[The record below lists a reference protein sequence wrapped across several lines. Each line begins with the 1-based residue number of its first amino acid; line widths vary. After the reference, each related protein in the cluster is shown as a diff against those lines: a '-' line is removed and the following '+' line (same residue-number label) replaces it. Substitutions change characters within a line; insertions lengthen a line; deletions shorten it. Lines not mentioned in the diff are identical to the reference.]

1 MDESG
6 ESVTNNERLLAM
18 SDKEQGIYTHIL
30 KYIGVFGGVQG
41 LSIIIGVLRN
51 KLVAV
56 LLGPAGMGLVSLFNT
71 MLNFISQA
79 TSFGISF
86 SAIRT
91 MSELYDAGK
100 PEELNNY
107 VKVVRSWTLF
117 TALLGILT
125 CLVLSQLLNHFI
137 FDNEDHLY
145 DILMLSPV
153 VGMTAI
159 TGGEM
164 AILKAIRQLRQMALV
179 QLLAVLSMLLFS
191 VPLFYYF
198 GFRGIIPVFLFTSLA
213 NMLITLRCSCRLF
226 PLAWQSNFFGEG
238 MGMVKLGIAFTLAG
252 IMGSAAEMIVR
263 SYLNVCG
270 GSDVV
275 GLYNAAYM
283 LCITYAGVVFS
294 AMETDYFPRLSGVNH
309 HVADVNKMV
318 NQQIEVALLLVSP
331 MLCTLI
337 IALPLLVPLLYADTF
352 LPLISM
358 AQIALL
364 AMYMRAITL
373 SVSYVMLAKGD
384 SIAYLSMES
393 VYDLLLVLF
402 VLFFYQRLG
411 FVGTGVALVVLY
423 FVDMLLLL
431 LFTRYRYH
439 IRLSKQVFL
448 TLLMQLPIGVAAY
461 IVARSF
467 SDYAYWL
474 SGILLALLSL
484 TLTLITLHR
493 KTKLWNA
500 LKSKFLRHG

>member
-164 AILKAIRQLRQMALV
+164 AILKAIRQ
-179 QLLAVLSMLLFS
+179 
-191 VPLFYYF
+191 
-198 GFRGIIPVFLFTSLA
+198 
-213 NMLITLRCSCRLF
+213 
-226 PLAWQSNFFGEG
+226 
-238 MGMVKLGIAFTLAG
+238 
-252 IMGSAAEMIVR
+252 
-263 SYLNVCG
+263 
-270 GSDVV
+270 
-275 GLYNAAYM
+275 
-283 LCITYAGVVFS
+283 
-294 AMETDYFPRLSGVNH
+294 
-309 HVADVNKMV
+309 
-318 NQQIEVALLLVSP
+318 
-331 MLCTLI
+331 
-337 IALPLLVPLLYADTF
+337 
-352 LPLISM
+352 
-358 AQIALL
+358 
-364 AMYMRAITL
+364 
-373 SVSYVMLAKGD
+373 
-384 SIAYLSMES
+384 
-393 VYDLLLVLF
+393 
-402 VLFFYQRLG
+402 
-411 FVGTGVALVVLY
+411 
-423 FVDMLLLL
+423 
-431 LFTRYRYH
+431 
-439 IRLSKQVFL
+439 
-448 TLLMQLPIGVAAY
+448 
-461 IVARSF
+461 
-467 SDYAYWL
+467 
-474 SGILLALLSL
+474 
-484 TLTLITLHR
+484 
-493 KTKLWNA
+493 
-500 LKSKFLRHG
+500 

>member
-1 MDESG
+1 MEVPDELIAEVRMEVRTVRVQVRIFANVDAAVCRALPEVFSCPV
-6 ESVTNNERLLAM
+6 SRVRVADAYM
-18 SDKEQGIYTHIL
+18 CIL
-30 KYIGVFGGVQG
+30 QPIGSCYCVHRPRV
-41 LSIIIGVLRN
+41 R
-51 KLVAV
+51 
-56 LLGPAGMGLVSLFNT
+56 
-71 MLNFISQA
+71 
-79 TSFGISF
+79 
-86 SAIRT
+86 
-91 MSELYDAGK
+91 DAGIHADDVHRAENRLQPLVQLP
-100 PEELNNY
+100 PEP
-107 VKVVRSWTLF
+107 
-117 TALLGILT
+117 
-125 CLVLSQLLNHFI
+125 VLPCTPVDVDRGLHA
-137 FDNEDHLY
+137 
-145 DILMLSPV
+145 PV
-153 VGMTAI
+153 VGRALMQTSDIGIANDALGSPVCPGNI
-159 TGGEM
+159 TGTSTGSRRRRNRS
-164 AILKAIRQLRQMALV
+164 AIDMRSVCIGLCAVYTRNRSAIDMPGACIGLLLLYRDDVRIGRQRVRDPRTERLDARHLILEGDRR
-179 QLLAVLSMLLFS
+179 LLDI
-191 VPLFYYF
+191 
-198 GFRGIIPVFLFTSLA
+198 RRI
-213 NMLITLRCSCRLF
+213 NR
-226 PLAWQSNFFGEG
+226 
-238 MGMVKLGIAFTLAG
+238 
-252 IMGSAAEMIVR
+252 
-263 SYLNVCG
+263 
-270 GSDVV
+270 
-275 GLYNAAYM
+275 
-283 LCITYAGVVFS
+283 
-294 AMETDYFPRLSGVNH
+294 
-309 HVADVNKMV
+309 
-318 NQQIEVALLLVSP
+318 QQIEVALLLVSP